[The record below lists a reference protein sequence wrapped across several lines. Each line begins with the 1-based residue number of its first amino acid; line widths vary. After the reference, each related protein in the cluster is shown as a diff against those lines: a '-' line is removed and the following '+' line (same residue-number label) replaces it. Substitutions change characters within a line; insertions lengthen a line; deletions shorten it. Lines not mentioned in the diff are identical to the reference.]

1 MRALVAT
8 LLCLAAVGAA
18 DAQERARATFA
29 GGCFWCME
37 PPFDKLD
44 GVVSTTSGYTSGHT
58 TAPTFEQV
66 SAGRTGHAEA
76 VEIVYDPG
84 KVTYAQLLEVFWR
97 NIDPLTANAQFCDVG
112 SQYRAA
118 IFVHDETQRRLA
130 EESKRAVA
138 RTLGKDVVTEIVTA
152 SKFWPAEDYH
162 QDFYKKNPIRYNL
175 YRAGCGRDQ
184 RLEAIWGPATRLS
197 TVSLSPPS
205 TTPARSNLPAICS
218 ANGDAP
224 SRFAVSGESKSQYI

>member
-1 MRALVAT
+1 MRAVIAS
-8 LLCLAAVGAA
+8 LLCLAAAVGVA

-44 GVVSTTSGYTSGHT
+44 GVVSTTSGYTGGR
-58 TAPTFEQV
+58 TADPTYEQV

-76 VEIVYDPG
+76 VEIVYDPR
-84 KVTYAQLLEVFWR
+84 KVTYPQLLDVFWR
-97 NIDPLTANAQFCDVG
+97 NIDPLTANAQFCDAG

-138 RTLGKDVVTEIVTA
+138 QRLQKPVVTEVVTA

-162 QDFYKKNPIRYNL
+162 QDYYRKNPIRYNL

-184 RLEAIWGPATRLS
+184 RLEAIWGPAAKDRAG
-197 TVSLSPPS
+197 
-205 TTPARSNLPAICS
+205 AR
-218 ANGDAP
+218 
-224 SRFAVSGESKSQYI
+224 

>member
-1 MRALVAT
+1 MRAFWRACATRALVAT

-44 GVVSTTSGYTSGHT
+44 GVVSTTSGYTGGHT
-58 TAPTFEQV
+58 TAPTYEQI
-66 SAGRTGHAEA
+66 STGRTGHTEA

-97 NIDPLTANAQFCDVG
+97 NVDPLTANAQFCDVG

-118 IFVHDETQRRLA
+118 IFVHDETQRRMA
-130 EESKRAVA
+130 EDSKREVA
-138 RTLGKDVVTEIVTA
+138 RTLAKPVVTEIVTA

-162 QDFYKKNPIRYNL
+162 QDFYKKNPVRYNL

-184 RLEAIWGPATRLS
+184 RLEAIWGPAKRDRAG
-197 TVSLSPPS
+197 
-205 TTPARSNLPAICS
+205 AR
-218 ANGDAP
+218 
-224 SRFAVSGESKSQYI
+224 

>member
-1 MRALVAT
+1 MRTIIAS

-44 GVVSTTSGYTSGHT
+44 GVVSTTSGYTGGRT
-58 TAPTFEQV
+58 TNPTYEQV
-66 SAGRTGHAEA
+66 SAGGTGHAEA

-84 KVTYAQLLEVFWR
+84 KVTYSQLLDVFWR
-97 NIDPLTANAQFCDVG
+97 NIDPLTANAQFCDTG
-112 SQYRAA
+112 SHYRAA

-130 EESKRAVA
+130 EESRRAVA
-138 RTLGKDVVTEIVTA
+138 ERLRKPVVTEVVRA

-162 QDFYKKNPIRYNL
+162 QDYYKKNPIRYNL

-184 RLEAIWGPATRLS
+184 RLETIWGPAAKDRA
-197 TVSLSPPS
+197 
-205 TTPARSNLPAICS
+205 PAR
-218 ANGDAP
+218 
-224 SRFAVSGESKSQYI
+224 

>member
-1 MRALVAT
+1 MRAMIAS
-8 LLCLAAVGAA
+8 LLCIAALGVA
-18 DAQERARATFA
+18 DAQEQARATFA

-44 GVVSTTSGYTSGHT
+44 GVVSTTSGYTGGR
-58 TAPTFEQV
+58 TADPTYEQV

-76 VEIVYDPG
+76 VEVVYNPR
-84 KVTYAQLLEVFWR
+84 KVTYSQLLDVFWR
-97 NIDPLTANAQFCDVG
+97 NIDPLTANAQFCDAG

-130 EESKRAVA
+130 EESKTAVA
-138 RTLGKDVVTEIVTA
+138 RRLQKPVVTEIVTA

-162 QDFYKKNPIRYNL
+162 QDYYRKNPVRYGL

-184 RLEAIWGPATRLS
+184 RLEAIWGPAAKDRAG
-197 TVSLSPPS
+197 
-205 TTPARSNLPAICS
+205 AR
-218 ANGDAP
+218 
-224 SRFAVSGESKSQYI
+224 